1 MLKSIRVLLFILV
14 FGSATGYADVSR
26 KTPEVLGLS
35 AAIVDHFFLISEEQL
50 RTITIEKGTW
60 APIDHATLTEILARN
75 PNISRMVTGGS
86 GVNVI
91 KGLAHFN
98 HRCAVVGK
106 IGSDDKGEFFL
117 RNIRRAGVE
126 SFLQQGKL
134 PTGQAICFITPDA
147 ERTFRSYLGAS
158 HSLTDIELK
167 NEYFEGVSLFHV
179 EGYQLVDPD
188 LVTRSL
194 KKAKEMGVTISLDL
208 ANVEIV
214 RRHKEFIFQILP
226 EYVDIVFCNETEAKE
241 LTGLP
246 PKEACSNLA
255 SLCEVAVVT
264 MSERGC
270 WTQSGKSLFYS
281 PAFAVNALDSTGAGD
296 LFASGFLHGYLTNE
310 PLQKCAWLGCLTAS
324 YVVKMLGAEIP
335 DQIWDEIHKRVEEED
350 PFKTSFVN
358 DKADQV
364 SEEDRGYLMAG

>member
-1 MLKSIRVLLFILV
+1 MLKSIRVLLLALV
-14 FGSATGYADVSR
+14 FGAATLYADVSR
-26 KTPEVLGLS
+26 KTPEVLSLS

-60 APIDHATLTEILARN
+60 APIDHATLTEILERN

-117 RNIRRAGVE
+117 RNMRRAGVE

-158 HSLTDIELK
+158 HSLTDMELK
-167 NEYFEGVSLFHV
+167 NEHFEGVSLFHV

-350 PFKTSFVN
+350 PFKTSFMN

-364 SEEDRGYLMAG
+364 SEEDRGYLVAG

>member
-1 MLKSIRVLLFILV
+1 MLKSIRTLLLV
-14 FGSATGYADVSR
+14 FIFGGTTLYANSPT
-26 KTPEVLGLS
+26 KTPEVLSLS

-60 APIDHATLTEILARN
+60 APIDHATLTEILQRN

-91 KGLAHFN
+91 KGLAHFD
-98 HRCAVVGK
+98 HSCAVVGK
-106 IGSDDKGEFFL
+106 IGADDKGDFFL
-117 RNIRRAGVE
+117 RNIRRLGVE
-126 SFLQQGKL
+126 SYLQQGKL

-158 HSLTDIELK
+158 HSLTDMELK
-167 NEYFEGVSLFHV
+167 NEYFEGVTLFHI

-188 LVTRSL
+188 LVLRAL
-194 KKAKEMGVTISLDL
+194 KKAKKMGVTVSLDL

-214 RRHKEFIFQILP
+214 RRNKEFLLQILP
-226 EYVDIVFCNETEAKE
+226 EYVDIVFCNESEAKE
-241 LTGLP
+241 FTGLS

-255 SLCEVAVVT
+255 SFCEVAVVT

-296 LFASGFLHGYLTNE
+296 LFASGFLHGYLTHE
-310 PLQKCAWLGCLTAS
+310 PLQKCAWLGS
-324 YVVKMLGAEIP
+324 
-335 DQIWDEIHKRVEEED
+335 
-350 PFKTSFVN
+350 
-358 DKADQV
+358 
-364 SEEDRGYLMAG
+364 